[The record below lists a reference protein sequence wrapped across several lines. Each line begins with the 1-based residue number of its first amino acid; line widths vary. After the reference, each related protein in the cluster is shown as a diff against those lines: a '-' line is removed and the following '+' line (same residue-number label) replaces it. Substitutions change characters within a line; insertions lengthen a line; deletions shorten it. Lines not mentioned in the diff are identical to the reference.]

1 MGSPEDSVAVQ
12 LSPPDIPPS
21 RVWTENSPQDNPRVE
36 YQEVTAELLLN
47 LLEMNEEVVTA
58 TDSVAAS
65 ESLPVIGTDTAPSNE
80 LVSSTAEETPAESEP
95 EREAAEFDSDDDQAL
110 LDCVNL
116 DNKAEN
122 IFNRVGNST
131 PIYVTTSMWSHI
143 VNYPL
148 SRMLQNMRISVK
160 KLFALNDKE
169 DLGEIYGKIEYQ
181 GWHTG
186 EVAY

>member
-65 ESLPVIGTDTAPSNE
+65 ESLPVIGTDTAPENE
-80 LVSSTAEETPAESEP
+80 LVSSTAEETPAESDP
-95 EREAAEFDSDDDQAL
+95 EREVAEFDSDDDQAL

-122 IFNRVGNST
+122 IFNRVELPTLLKIFSAL
-131 PIYVTTSMWSHI
+131 
-143 VNYPL
+143 L
-148 SRMLQNMRISVK
+148 SRLTQSRSAWSSSESNSAASLSRSDSAGVSSVVE
-160 KLFALNDKE
+160 LTSSFVE
-169 DLGEIYGKIEYQ
+169 
-181 GWHTG
+181 
-186 EVAY
+186 